1 MSSVTSATAGKAVT
15 KTAVMTSALKKSTAA
30 ADEIKVSAKKIKSIL
45 HDAEKTAKAINLVY
59 VRDTQRGITRVKTAD
74 DFHYFLGKKKLQDI
88 PTLERIKKLV
98 IPPAWEQVWICALD
112 NGHLQAT
119 GVDAKNRKQYK
130 YHSHWN
136 ALRNQTK
143 FYRLHEFGKAL
154 PAIRLQLE
162 KDLSLPG
169 LPVEKILALVVC
181 LMEQT
186 SIRIGNSMYEKLYGS
201 FGLTTLKN
209 KHVKISAAK
218 IQFIFTGKKG
228 VAHNISIKDKRLA
241 KIVQQCRDIPGKE
254 LFQYYDQDGVHKAI
268 DSGMVNSYLKSISGQ
283 EFTAK
288 DFRTWS
294 GTVHA
299 ISAFNTLKEDDT
311 ELTEVAL
318 KQNIVAVI
326 DRVAEHLGNTR
337 TVCKK
342 YYIHPAIIALYE
354 QNKLAAY
361 LTHLNKAR
369 AKSKALVNE
378 EHLLM
383 TILEKEKLVCS

>member
-1 MSSVTSATAGKAVT
+1 MSARARETADK
-15 KTAVMTSALKKSTAA
+15 AA
-30 ADEIKVSAKKIKSIL
+30 AQKLAAASGIKISTKKIKSIL
-45 HDAEKTAKAINLVY
+45 HDMEKTAKAINLIY
-59 VRDTQRGITRVKTAD
+59 VQDTQAGITRTKNAD
-74 DFHYFLGKKKLQDI
+74 DFHYFLGKKKVQDT

-98 IPPAWEQVWICALD
+98 IPPAWESVWICAQD

-119 GVDAKNRKQYK
+119 GVDAKKRKQYK
-130 YHSHWN
+130 YHSQWN

-143 FYRLHEFGKAL
+143 FYRLHEFGKAI
-154 PAIRLQLE
+154 PNARKQLE
-162 KDLSLPG
+162 KDLLLPG
-169 LPVEKILALVVC
+169 LPVEKVLALVVS

-186 SIRIGNSMYEKLYGS
+186 SIRIGNSAYEKLYGS

-209 KHVKISAAK
+209 KHVKINSTQ
-218 IQFIFTGKKG
+218 IQFKFTGKKG

-254 LFQYYDQDGVHKAI
+254 LFQYYEQDGVHKAI
-268 DSGMVNSYLKSISGQ
+268 DSGMVNAYIKNITGQ

-288 DFRTWS
+288 DFRTWA

-299 ISAFNTLKEDDT
+299 ISAFNELEAIDT
-311 ELTEVAL
+311 PLTEKEL
-318 KQNIVAVI
+318 KQNVVSVI

-342 YYIHPAIIALYE
+342 YYIHPAIITLYE
-354 QNKLAAY
+354 TNKLHAY
-361 LTHLNKAR
+361 LDLLNKGRMKNSELA
-369 AKSKALVNE
+369 NE

-383 TILEKEKLVCS
+383 TILEEEKLVSL